1 LDVIADITGYSRV
14 IYVGDITGFTSD
26 SSASLFCVSIINRK
40 AWTLIVNPR
49 FPFEESEPILIAE
62 VITNLQV

>member
-1 LDVIADITGYSRV
+1 LQVSQVYPALE
-14 IYVGDITGFTSD
+14 YVGDITGFTSD

-40 AWTLIVNPR
+40 AWTLIANPR